1 MDIHIDPH
9 WISSVIGFVLIALL
23 CTAWARFFCRLDTF
37 LAVLCLSLTIM
48 VGAQG
53 ELSQGRLLATGIIGV
68 AVTVVLAIAFGGIR
82 YSLRRNRALR
92 RSLGRRQGNPGNRA
106 LRFAER
112 DDEPAMARRGRLQD
126 DYYERRTV
134 PVPAPAER
142 EVPLDTDEMYED
154 EYEEQEVRTRAP
166 QRHSAQSRS
175 RGGYVVKSH
184 PAGKPSS
191 ARGAGLQQQR
201 QQQRRRA

>member
-9 WISSVIGFVLIALL
+9 LIASVVGFVAIFVL
-23 CTAWARFFCRLDTF
+23 CCAWARFFLRLDTF
-37 LAVLCLSLTIM
+37 LGLLGLALTVMVMVRGDLSLTVMEGTGLLGAALTAVI
-48 VGAQG
+48 VGTF
-53 ELSQGRLLATGIIGV
+53 LVVRYSWRKNRLL
-68 AVTVVLAIAFGGIR
+68 
-82 YSLRRNRALR
+82 S
-92 RSLGRRQGNPGNRA
+92 RSLGRTRRGNQA
-106 LRFAER
+106 LRFVER
-112 DDEPAMARRGRLQD
+112 DEEPVVARRGRLQERD
-126 DYYERRTV
+126 NYYERRTV
-134 PVPAPAER
+134 PTPALEER
-142 EVPLDTDEMYED
+142 EVPLDTDEV
-154 EYEEQEVRTRAP
+154 YEEEEVYTRAP

>member
-82 YSLRRNRALR
+82 YSLRR
-92 RSLGRRQGNPGNRA
+92 NRA